1 MSRMSRMSASVNIG
15 GMDLTASQV
24 AAIRA
29 ALSDYRDRLPTKK
42 ATALEKLARKESTAI
57 LQLLGAEQ

>member
-1 MSRMSRMSASVNIG
+1 MSATVTVNGIT
-15 GMDLTASQV
+15 LQPAQV
-24 AAIRA
+24 AALRA

-42 ATALEKLARKESTAI
+42 ASALEKLARKESTAI

>member
-1 MSRMSRMSASVNIG
+1 MSHKSSSVTVNG
-15 GMDLTASQV
+15 VNLTAAQE
-24 AAIRA
+24 AFLRA

-42 ATALEKLARKESTAI
+42 ASALDKLARKESTAI